1 MKKWADYLISE
12 VRYDKNHLILMA
24 KRHEENET
32 GITNDHLVDR
42 MKISS
47 DIANGLSYI
56 TIYNRMSTWKK
67 GNKINFFR
75 IDGQPYLRIDE
86 NRVNQDYLG
95 DITEIPTPSVPEPE
109 EATPEQIARLEQ
121 LEKQIAE
128 LESKPKEKPELL
140 QYSRGSLPKENAEE
154 LPQELDLVP
163 EVVSEPEEATPEQ
176 IARLEQLEKQIAK
189 LESKPKEKPELL
201 QYSRGS
207 LPKENAEELPQ
218 ELDLV

>member
-1 MKKWADYLISE
+1 QIAELESKPKEKPELLQYSRGSLPKENAEELPQELDLVPE
-12 VRYDKNHLILMA
+12 VVL
-24 KRHEENET
+24 
-32 GITNDHLVDR
+32 
-42 MKISS
+42 
-47 DIANGLSYI
+47 
-56 TIYNRMSTWKK
+56 
-67 GNKINFFR
+67 
-75 IDGQPYLRIDE
+75 
-86 NRVNQDYLG
+86 
-95 DITEIPTPSVPEPE
+95 EPE

-189 LESKPKEKPELL
+189 LESKPKEKPEEATPEQIARLEQL
-201 QYSRGS
+201 EKQIAKLES
-207 LPKENAEELPQ
+207 K
-218 ELDLV
+218 